1 MDRDLKLTPKMY
13 SNAASIFL
21 VGYLVFQLPGTLL
34 VRKIGPPLQFG
45 LAMIAWG
52 VVTTVTVTINHY
64 AELMVIRTFVGVSE
78 AFIQGAIFYLSFW
91 YKYSELATR
100 GSILYS
106 TSTLAGALNGLIA
119 FSIEENLDGKNGWE
133 AWRW

>member
-21 VGYLVFQLPGTLL
+21 VGYLIFQLPGTLL

-52 VVTTVTVTINHY
+52 VVTTITVTIHNY
-64 AELMVIRTFVGVSE
+64 SELMAIRTFVGVFE

-91 YKYSELATR
+91 YKYSELAMR

-119 FSIEENLDGKNGWE
+119 FAIEDSLDGKNGWE